1 MAAMKPFRLLYL
13 GHQPASIS
21 QVQQQLSMLQLDIAL
36 RTVETCSKF
45 LAAIEQFSPHLILA
59 DTQSEEFSGYGAFAI
74 VRDRYPG
81 IAVILLGPEINEA
94 ERLAWLR
101 QGVMAYLTPEQL
113 PQLSVIVP
121 NLLAEVYASTE
132 RQAQERWAK
141 GMEHLVG
148 VIQDLSLARTLE
160 EITKIVRHAA
170 RHLTGADGATFVLRD
185 GNQCYYVDED
195 AIGPLWRGSRFPMS
209 ACISGWCML
218 NRHTVAIEDIYQDD
232 RIPVE
237 AYRPTFVQSLVMVP
251 IRPESPIGAIGNYWA
266 ETHVATPEEIRLLEI
281 LANTTCVA
289 LENVQ
294 IYDEIEKRVQDRTA
308 HLEAMNHELEAFA
321 YTLSHDLRSP
331 LSVINVLISLLK
343 MKHATDLGEEGL
355 AYVEQLHGAVN
366 RMDCL
371 IDEILTLHRVAQ
383 SPIQPMMIDLS
394 QMAKE
399 ILDDLQAMHPT
410 RKVDVAIDPELSV
423 YADPVLLRTMLEN
436 LLSNAWKYTS
446 KRSRATIEVGKHA
459 NNSRIIYVRDNGVG
473 FDMAKADK
481 LFSPFQRF
489 HAATEFPGTGVG
501 LASVQRIVHK
511 HGGNIWAEAQLNEG
525 STFYFS
531 LPSPPNSA
539 SNPLGV
545 VLSTPSINSA
555 STR

>member
-1 MAAMKPFRLLYL
+1 MKPFRLLYL
-13 GHQPASIS
+13 GHHPTFVA
-21 QVQQQLSMLQLDIAL
+21 QVQQQLAALQLEINL
-36 RTVETCSKF
+36 LIVETCSNF

-59 DTQSEEFSGYGAFAI
+59 DTQAEDFSGYGAFAI
-74 VRDRYPG
+74 VRDRCPT
-81 IAVILLGPEINEA
+81 IPVILIGPEINEA
-94 ERLAWLR
+94 ERSAWLR
-101 QGVMAYLTPEQL
+101 QGVVAYLNLEQL
-113 PQLSVIVP
+113 PQLSAVVP
-121 NLLAEVYASTE
+121 TLLAEVCASAE
-132 RQAQERWAK
+132 QQAQERWTK

-148 VIQDLSLARTLE
+148 VIQELSLARTLD

-218 NRHTVAIEDIYQDD
+218 NRQTVAIEDIYQDN

-266 ETHVATPEEIRLLEI
+266 QTHVATPEEIRLLEV

-294 IYDEIEKRVQDRTA
+294 IYDEIEKRVHDRTA
-308 HLEAMNHELEAFA
+308 QLEAMNHELEAFA

-331 LSVINVLISLLK
+331 LSVVNVLTSLLK
-343 MKHATDLGEEGL
+343 MKHAKNLGEEGL
-355 AYVEQLHGAVN
+355 AYLEQLHGAVN

-383 SPIQPMMIDLS
+383 SSIQPMMIDLS

-410 RKVDVAIDPELSV
+410 RKVDIAIDPELSV

-446 KRSRATIEVGKHA
+446 KRSRATIEIGKNA
-459 NNSRIIYVRDNGVG
+459 NNPRILYIRDNGVG

-489 HAATEFPGTGVG
+489 HTATEFPGTGVG

-511 HGGNIWAEAQLNEG
+511 HGGNIWAEARLNEG

-531 LPSPPNSA
+531 LPSSPYQAPS
-539 SNPLGV
+539 PLDIAV
-545 VLSTPSINSA
+545 SSTFS
-555 STR
+555 